1 MIRTILFDLDGTL
14 LPVHNDFFFSRY
26 FAEIATVIPQREPQQ
41 VGGAILQTL
50 RDVMREAEPAQT
62 VEMRFAQ
69 GLERH
74 LQMPYGE
81 QEPLYLRYYEQEF
94 PKLGQEI
101 QPVREVRQALDAA
114 KAKGLRTVL
123 ATNPVFPG
131 LATRERMRWAGLT
144 EQDFDLITFYEHCRY
159 TKPHTAYYTQE
170 VLARMGLSA
179 QECLMIGNDAREDMV
194 PAHALGMDTFFLTP
208 FAIGA
213 EIPRCWDG
221 EGDYGAMLAWILA
234 LPAIQ

>member
-26 FAEIATVIPQREPQQ
+26 FAEIATVIPQREPKQ

-50 RDVMREAEPAQT
+50 RDVMREAEPTQT
-62 VEMRFAQ
+62 VASRFAE

-81 QEPLYLRYYEQEF
+81 QEPLYLQYYEQEF
-94 PKLGQEI
+94 PKLGEAI
-101 QPVREVRQALDAA
+101 EPLPFVRQALDAA

-131 LATRERMRWAGLT
+131 IATRERMRWAGIT
-144 EQDFDLITFYEHCRY
+144 EQDFDLITFYEQCSY
-159 TKPHTAYYTQE
+159 TKPHTAYYTRE
-170 VLARMGLSA
+170 VLEPLGLSA
-179 QECLMIGNDAREDMV
+179 KECLMVGNDAREDMV
-194 PAHALGMDTFFLTP
+194 PAHMLGMDTFFLTS

-213 EIPRCWDG
+213 ETTRCWDG
-221 EGDYGAMLAWILA
+221 EGDYGAMLEWILA
-234 LPAIQ
+234 LPAVH